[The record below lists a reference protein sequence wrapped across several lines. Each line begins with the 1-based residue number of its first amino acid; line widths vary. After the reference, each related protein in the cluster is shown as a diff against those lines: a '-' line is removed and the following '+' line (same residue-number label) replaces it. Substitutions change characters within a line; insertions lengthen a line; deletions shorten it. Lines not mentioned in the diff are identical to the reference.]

1 MSRNWLPIIGLG
13 YHLNVFMVIRTW
25 IFRITLLSAGIRKMK
40 MKAKWLPIA
49 AAVTA
54 ALASQAA
61 FAVDFHGY
69 FRSGVGVSG
78 DGDMVKYNVNKVGRL
93 GNENDTYGEVQ
104 LGQEVFNKDGKTFYV
119 DSMFAM
125 ASNGSNDWEGTG
137 TVCNFDAKQC
147 SGDSDFALRQ
157 FNVQAKGL
165 LGFAPEATLWAGK
178 RYYQR
183 HDIHISDFYYWNIS
197 GAGAGAGIEGIQAGP
212 GKISFAWIRNDRSAK
227 DVFGEYTNT
236 GTSAAPNYVKNEDL
250 NVNTL
255 DLRYAGIPL
264 WSEASLEVGAMY
276 ALVNETE
283 AQKPLKNNN
292 MKDGVMLTAELT
304 QGILGGFNKT
314 VLQYGTE
321 GYSKTM
327 AFYGD
332 GSWYGAEAKDGAD
345 GFRIIN
351 WGVVPMGNN
360 FEMGHQLVYGV
371 GNEMWDGNDKVEA
384 MSAVVRPMYKWDDFN
399 KTIFEGGYFK
409 DKTKSTNG
417 TSVDDS
423 GYKLTLAQAWS
434 AGSSFWARP
443 EIRVF
448 ASYLA
453 NDEDQKVFESG
464 TSKDTYQVGVQAEAW
479 W

>member
-1 MSRNWLPIIGLG
+1 
-13 YHLNVFMVIRTW
+13 
-25 IFRITLLSAGIRKMK
+25 MK
-40 MKAKWLPIA
+40 MKWLPIA

-61 FAVDFHGY
+61 LAVDFHGY
-69 FRSGVGVSG
+69 MRSSVGVSS
-78 DGDMVKYNVNKVGRL
+78 DGSMQTFGKQKVGRL
-93 GNENDTYGEVQ
+93 GNEDDTYGEVQ

-125 ASNGSNDWEGTG
+125 TSNGSNDWESTQ
-137 TVCNFDAKQC
+137 TICNFDAKQC
-147 SGDSDFALRQ
+147 NGDAEFALRQ

-165 LGFAPEATLWAGK
+165 LSFAPEATLWAGK

-197 GAGAGAGIEGIQAGP
+197 GAGAGIEGVEVGP
-212 GKISFAWIRNDRSAK
+212 GKLSFAWVRNDRSAA
-227 DVFGEYTNT
+227 DVFGAYSVT
-236 GTSAAPNYVKNEDL
+236 GTETIQKPVLGSDGKPTGGYIEDTVNTYSRNADL

-264 WSEASLEVGAMY
+264 WTDASLELGVDY
-276 ALVNETE
+276 ALVNETKS
-283 AQKPLKNNN
+283 QKALNKDPKN
-292 MKDGVMLTAELT
+292 GVMVTAEMT
-304 QGILGGFNKT
+304 QGIMGGFNKT
-314 VLQYGTE
+314 VLQYGSE
-321 GYSKTM
+321 GYSKAM

-345 GFRIIN
+345 GYRIIN
-351 WGVVPMGNN
+351 HGVIPMGNSW
-360 FEMGHQLVYGV
+360 ELGHQLVYGV
-371 GNEMWDGNDKVEA
+371 GNEMWEGNDKWQT
-384 MSAVVRPMYKWDDFN
+384 MSAVVRPMFKWDDFN

-409 DKTKSTNG
+409 DSDKSTNG
-417 TSVDDS
+417 VTEKDS

-448 ASYLA
+448 TSYIA
-453 NDEDQKVFESG
+453 MDDNDMTGKPFNSN
-464 TSKDTYQVGVQAEAW
+464 TSKSTWNFGVQAEAW

>member
-1 MSRNWLPIIGLG
+1 
-13 YHLNVFMVIRTW
+13 
-25 IFRITLLSAGIRKMK
+25 MK
-40 MKAKWLPIA
+40 MKWLPIA

-69 FRSGVGVSG
+69 FRSGVGVSK
-78 DGDMVKYNVNKVGRL
+78 DGDMQTVIKKTKVGRL
-93 GNENDTYGEVQ
+93 GHEDDTYGEVQ

-125 ASNGSNDWEGTG
+125 TSNGSNDWESTESRFQCTDTNG
-137 TVCNFDAKQC
+137 VLKKCDNKEDAT
-147 SGDSDFALRQ
+147 FALRQ

-165 LGFAPEATLWAGK
+165 LNFAPEATLWAGK

-183 HDIHISDFYYWNIS
+183 HDIHLSDFYYWNIS
-197 GAGAGAGIEGIQAGP
+197 GAGAGIEGVQAGP
-212 GKISFAWIRNDRSAK
+212 GKVSFAWIRNDRS
-227 DVFGEYTNT
+227 
-236 GTSAAPNYVKNEDL
+236 GTDDGWTYNDEL

-255 DLRYAGIPL
+255 DLRYAGIPM
-264 WSEASLEVGAMY
+264 WQDASLEVGVDY
-276 ALVNETE
+276 AIANPTD
-283 AQKPLKNNN
+283 AQKSSSNAQYKNA
-292 MKDGVMLTAELT
+292 KDGVMLTAELT
-304 QGILGGFNKT
+304 AGVLGGFNKS
-314 VLQYGTE
+314 VVQYGTE
-321 GYSKTM
+321 GYSKVF
-327 AFYGD
+327 AFWGD

-409 DKTKSTNG
+409 DKNKSTNG

-453 NDEDQKVFESG
+453 NDEDKKVFESG

>member
-1 MSRNWLPIIGLG
+1 
-13 YHLNVFMVIRTW
+13 
-25 IFRITLLSAGIRKMK
+25 MK

-69 FRSGVGVSG
+69 FRSGVGVST
-78 DGDMVKYNVNKVGRL
+78 DGSMQTGLSDNAKQKVGRL
-93 GNENDTYGEVQ
+93 GNEADTYGEIQ
-104 LGQEVFNKDGKTFYV
+104 LGSEVFNKDGKTFYV
-119 DSMFAM
+119 DSMVAM
-125 ASNGSNDWEGTG
+125 TSNGSNDWESTESKFQCTSANG
-137 TVCNFDAKQC
+137 TVLDGCENKEDAT
-147 SGDSDFALRQ
+147 FALRQ

-183 HDIHISDFYYWNIS
+183 HDVHISDFYYWNIS
-197 GAGAGAGIEGIQAGP
+197 GAGAGIEGIQAGP
-212 GKISFAWIRNDRSAK
+212 GKVSFAWVRNDRS
-227 DVFGEYTNT
+227 GTNDGWT
-236 GTSAAPNYVKNEDL
+236 YNDEM

-264 WSEASLEVGAMY
+264 WQDGSLEVGVDY
-276 ALVNETE
+276 AIANPSD
-283 AQKPLKNNN
+283 AQKDSANAQYKNA
-292 MKDGVMLTAELT
+292 KDGVMLTAELT

-321 GYSKTM
+321 GYSKTF
-327 AFYGD
+327 AFWGD

-351 WGVVPMGNN
+351 HGVIPMGNSW
-360 FEMGHQLVYGV
+360 EMGHQLVYGV
-371 GNEMWDGNDKVEA
+371 GNDMWDTNDKWET
-384 MSAVVRPMYKWDDFN
+384 MSVVARPMYKWDDFN

-409 DKTKSTNG
+409 DKNKSTNG
-417 TSVDDS
+417 TSEEDA

-453 NDEDQKVFESG
+453 QDKKEMKGNAFNNG
-464 TSKDTYQVGVQAEAW
+464 TADDTWNFGVQAEAW

>member
-197 GAGAGAGIEGIQAGP
+197 GAGAGIEGIQAGP

-371 GNEMWDGNDKVEA
+371 GNEMWDGNDKWET

-409 DKTKSTNG
+409 DKNKSTNG
-417 TSVDDS
+417 TTEDDS

-453 NDEDQKVFESG
+453 NDEDKKVFESG

>member
-1 MSRNWLPIIGLG
+1 
-13 YHLNVFMVIRTW
+13 
-25 IFRITLLSAGIRKMK
+25 

-125 ASNGSNDWEGTG
+125 TSNGSNDWEGTG

-147 SGDSDFALRQ
+147 NGDSDFALRQ

-178 RYYQR
+178 RFYQR

-197 GAGAGAGIEGIQAGP
+197 GAGAGIEGIQAGP
-212 GKISFAWIRNDRSAK
+212 GKVSFAWVRNDRSAA
-227 DVFGEYTNT
+227 DVFGQYTQT
-236 GTSAAPNYVKNEDL
+236 GVDANGDPTYQKNEDL

-264 WSEASLEVGAMY
+264 WQDGSLELGVDY
-276 ALVNETE
+276 AIVNETE
-283 AQKPLKNNN
+283 AQKDLKNDN

-314 VLQYGTE
+314 VLQYGSE

-332 GSWYGAEAKDGAD
+332 GSWYGAEAKSGAD
-345 GFRIIN
+345 GYRIIN
-351 WGVVPMGNN
+351 HGVIPMGNSW
-360 FEMGHQLVYGV
+360 EMGHQLVYGV
-371 GNEMWDGNDKVEA
+371 GNEMWDGHDQTETF
-384 MSAVVRPMYKWDDFN
+384 SAVVRPMYKWDDFN
-399 KTIFEGGYFK
+399 KTIFEGGIFK
-409 DKTKSTNG
+409 DKTSY
-417 TSVDDS
+417 TSGGSDKDG

-434 AGSSFWARP
+434 AGPSFWARP

-453 NDEDQKVFESG
+453 DTEADSSGSKNSFEGG

>member
-1 MSRNWLPIIGLG
+1 
-13 YHLNVFMVIRTW
+13 
-25 IFRITLLSAGIRKMK
+25 

-125 ASNGSNDWEGTG
+125 TSNGSNDWEGTG

-147 SGDSDFALRQ
+147 NGDSDFALRQ

-178 RYYQR
+178 RFYQR

-197 GAGAGAGIEGIQAGP
+197 GAGAGIEGIQAGP
-212 GKISFAWIRNDRSAK
+212 GKVSLAWIRNDRSAA
-227 DVFGEYTNT
+227 DVFGQYTNT
-236 GTSAAPNYVKNEDL
+236 GTVANPVYQKNEDL

-255 DLRYAGIPL
+255 DARYAGIPL
-264 WSEASLEVGAMY
+264 WQDGSLEVGAMY
-276 ALVNETE
+276 ALVNETD
-283 AQKPLKNNN
+283 AQKELKNDN
-292 MKDGVMLTAELT
+292 MKNGVMLTAELT
-304 QGILGGFNKT
+304 QGVLGGFNKT

-332 GSWYGAEAKDGAD
+332 GSWYGAEAKAGAD
-345 GFRIIN
+345 GYRIIN
-351 WGVVPMGNN
+351 WGVIPMGNSW
-360 FEMGHQLVYGV
+360 EMGHQLVYGV
-371 GNEMWDGNDKVEA
+371 GNEMWSGHDETQTF
-384 MSAVVRPMYKWDDFN
+384 SAVVRPMYKWDDFN
-399 KTIFEGGYFK
+399 KTIFEGGIFK
-409 DKTKSTNG
+409 DKTSY
-417 TSVDDS
+417 TSGGSDKDG

-453 NDEDQKVFESG
+453 DTEADGSGSKNSFESG
-464 TSKDTYQVGVQAEAW
+464 TSDDTWQVGVQAEAW

>member
-1 MSRNWLPIIGLG
+1 
-13 YHLNVFMVIRTW
+13 
-25 IFRITLLSAGIRKMK
+25 MK

-49 AAVTA
+49 ATVTA

-197 GAGAGAGIEGIQAGP
+197 GAGAGIEGIQAGP

-371 GNEMWDGNDKVEA
+371 GNEMWDGNDKWET

-409 DKTKSTNG
+409 DKNKSTNG
-417 TSVDDS
+417 TTEDDS

-453 NDEDQKVFESG
+453 NDEDKKVFESG

>member
-197 GAGAGAGIEGIQAGP
+197 GAGAGIEGIQAGP

-371 GNEMWDGNDKVEA
+371 GNEMWDGNDKFET

-409 DKTKSTNG
+409 DKNKSTNG
-417 TSVDDS
+417 TTEDDS

-453 NDEDQKVFESG
+453 NDEDKKVFESG

>member
-1 MSRNWLPIIGLG
+1 
-13 YHLNVFMVIRTW
+13 
-25 IFRITLLSAGIRKMK
+25 

-147 SGDSDFALRQ
+147 NGDSDFALRQ

-197 GAGAGAGIEGIQAGP
+197 GAGAGIEGIQAGP
-212 GKISFAWIRNDRSAK
+212 GKISFAWVRNDRSAA
-227 DVFGEYTNT
+227 DVFGQYTQT
-236 GTSAAPNYVKNEDL
+236 GVDANGDPTYQKNEDL

-255 DLRYAGIPL
+255 DVRYAGIPL
-264 WSEASLEVGAMY
+264 WQDGSLEVGAMY
-276 ALVNETE
+276 ALVNETD
-283 AQKPLKNNN
+283 AQKDLKNDN
-292 MKDGVMLTAELT
+292 MKNGVMLTAELT

-351 WGVVPMGNN
+351 HGVISMGDSWDLSH
-360 FEMGHQLVYGV
+360 MLSYGV
-371 GNEMWDGNDKVEA
+371 GNKMWDGNDSWTA
-384 MSAVVRPMYKWDDFN
+384 FAGVVRPVYKWNDVM
-399 KTIFEGGYFK
+399 KTEFEFGYGK
-409 DKTKSTNG
+409 DTNKSTSG
-417 TSVDDS
+417 SKTSNDYQKFTV
-423 GYKLTLAQAWS
+423 AQAFA
-434 AGSSFWARP
+434 AGKGFWARP

-448 ASYLA
+448 ASYLKQGGDG
-453 NDEDQKVFESG
+453 NNNVFNSG
-464 TSKDTYQVGVQAEAW
+464 KDDNTMNYGVQAEAW

>member
-1 MSRNWLPIIGLG
+1 
-13 YHLNVFMVIRTW
+13 
-25 IFRITLLSAGIRKMK
+25 

-69 FRSGVGVSG
+69 FRSGVGVSE
-78 DGDMVKYNVNKVGRL
+78 DGSMQTGLSDNAKQKVGRL
-93 GNENDTYGEVQ
+93 GNEADTYGEIQ
-104 LGQEVFNKDGKTFYV
+104 LGSEVFNKDGKTFYV
-119 DSMFAM
+119 DSMVAM
-125 ASNGSNDWEGTG
+125 TSNGSNDWESTESRFQCTSADGSTLDG
-137 TVCNFDAKQC
+137 CENKEDAT
-147 SGDSDFALRQ
+147 FALRQ

-183 HDIHISDFYYWNIS
+183 HDIHISDFYYWDVS
-197 GAGAGAGIEGIQAGP
+197 GAGAGVENIQAGP
-212 GKISFAWIRNDRSAK
+212 GKLSFAWLRNDPWEDYDQFVGGVGVDKRVDT
-227 DVFGEYTNT
+227 DV
-236 GTSAAPNYVKNEDL
+236 
-250 NVNTL
+250 L

-264 WSEASLEVGAMY
+264 WSEASLELGVDY

-304 QGILGGFNKT
+304 QGIFGGFNKT

-327 AFYGD
+327 AYYGD

>member
-1 MSRNWLPIIGLG
+1 
-13 YHLNVFMVIRTW
+13 
-25 IFRITLLSAGIRKMK
+25 

-125 ASNGSNDWEGTG
+125 TSNGSNDWEGTG

-147 SGDSDFALRQ
+147 NGDSEFALRQ

-178 RYYQR
+178 RFYQR

-197 GAGAGAGIEGIQAGP
+197 GPGAGIEGIQAGP
-212 GKISFAWIRNDRSAK
+212 GKISFAWVRNDRSSG
-227 DVFGEYTNT
+227 DVFGTYSVTGKETIKKPVLDANGNPTGQYVEETVNKYT
-236 GTSAAPNYVKNEDL
+236 KNEDL

-264 WSEASLEVGAMY
+264 WQDGSLEVGAMY
-276 ALVNETE
+276 ALVNETD
-283 AQKPLKNNN
+283 AQKELKNNN

-304 QGILGGFNKT
+304 QGIFGGFNKT

-351 WGVVPMGNN
+351 WGVIPMGNSW
-360 FEMGHQLVYGV
+360 EMGHQLVYGV
-371 GNEMWDGNDKVEA
+371 GNDMWDGNDKYET
-384 MSAVVRPMYKWDDFN
+384 MSAVIRPMYKWDDFN
-399 KTIFEGGYFK
+399 KTIFEGGYFQ
-409 DKTKSTNG
+409 DKNKST
-417 TSVDDS
+417 S
-423 GYKLTLAQAWS
+423 GNTDKDGAYKLTLAQAWS

-448 ASYLA
+448 ATYLE
-453 NDEDQKVFESG
+453 NTEDNNAFEG
-464 TSKDTYQVGVQAEAW
+464 NTSKDTYQVGVQAEAW

>member
-1 MSRNWLPIIGLG
+1 
-13 YHLNVFMVIRTW
+13 
-25 IFRITLLSAGIRKMK
+25 MK

-78 DGDMVKYNVNKVGRL
+78 DGDMVKYSVNKVGRL

-125 ASNGSNDWEGTG
+125 TSNGSNDWEGTG

-147 SGDSDFALRQ
+147 NGDSEFALRQ

-178 RYYQR
+178 RFYQR

-197 GAGAGAGIEGIQAGP
+197 GAGAGIEGIQAGP
-212 GKISFAWIRNDRSAK
+212 GKISFAWIRNDRSST
-227 DVFGEYTNT
+227 DVFGKT
-236 GTSAAPNYVKNEDL
+236 GINGDQPNLADSV

-264 WSEASLEVGAMY
+264 WQDGSLEVGAMY
-276 ALVNETE
+276 ALVNETD
-283 AQKPLKNNN
+283 AQKQLKNNN

-304 QGILGGFNKT
+304 QGVLGGFNKT

-327 AFYGD
+327 AYYGD

-345 GFRIIN
+345 GYRLIN

-360 FEMGHQLVYGV
+360 WEMGHQLVYGV
-371 GNEMWDGNDKVEA
+371 ANEMWDTQDKFET
-384 MSAVVRPMYKWDDFN
+384 MSVVVRPMYKWDDFN

-409 DKTKSTNG
+409 EKNTFTNKA
-417 TSVDDS
+417 DEKDA

-453 NDEDQKVFESG
+453 NDEDKKVFEG
-464 TSKDTYQVGVQAEAW
+464 DTSKDTYQVGVQAEAW

>member
-1 MSRNWLPIIGLG
+1 
-13 YHLNVFMVIRTW
+13 
-25 IFRITLLSAGIRKMK
+25 

-78 DGDMVKYNVNKVGRL
+78 DGDMVKYSVNKVGRL

-125 ASNGSNDWEGTG
+125 TSNGSNDWEGTG

-147 SGDSDFALRQ
+147 NGDSEFALRQ

-178 RYYQR
+178 RFYQR

-197 GAGAGAGIEGIQAGP
+197 GAGAGIEGIQAGP
-212 GKISFAWIRNDRSAK
+212 GKISFAWIRNDRSST
-227 DVFGEYTNT
+227 DVFGKT
-236 GTSAAPNYVKNEDL
+236 GINGDQPNLADSV

-264 WSEASLEVGAMY
+264 WQDGSLEVGAMY
-276 ALVNETE
+276 ALVNETD
-283 AQKPLKNNN
+283 AQKQLKNNN

-304 QGILGGFNKT
+304 QGVLGGFNKT

-327 AFYGD
+327 AYYGD

-345 GFRIIN
+345 GYRLIN

-360 FEMGHQLVYGV
+360 WEMGHQLVYGV
-371 GNEMWDGNDKVEA
+371 ANEMWDTQDKFET
-384 MSAVVRPMYKWDDFN
+384 MSVVVRPMYKWDDFN

-409 DKTKSTNG
+409 EKNTFTNKA
-417 TSVDDS
+417 DEKDA

-453 NDEDQKVFESG
+453 NDEDKKVFEG
-464 TSKDTYQVGVQAEAW
+464 DTSKDTYQVGVQAEAW

>member
-1 MSRNWLPIIGLG
+1 
-13 YHLNVFMVIRTW
+13 
-25 IFRITLLSAGIRKMK
+25 MK

-78 DGDMVKYNVNKVGRL
+78 DGDMVKYSVNKVGRL

-125 ASNGSNDWEGTG
+125 TSNGSNDWEGTG

-147 SGDSDFALRQ
+147 NGDSEFALRQ

-178 RYYQR
+178 RFYQR

-197 GAGAGAGIEGIQAGP
+197 GAGAGIEGIQAGP
-212 GKISFAWIRNDRSAK
+212 GKISFAWIRNDRSST
-227 DVFGEYTNT
+227 DVFGKT
-236 GTSAAPNYVKNEDL
+236 GINGDQPNLADSV

-264 WSEASLEVGAMY
+264 WQDGSLEVGAMY
-276 ALVNETE
+276 ALVNETD
-283 AQKPLKNNN
+283 AQKQLKNNN

-304 QGILGGFNKT
+304 QGVMGGFNKT

-327 AFYGD
+327 AYYGD

-345 GFRIIN
+345 GYRLIN
-351 WGVVPMGNN
+351 WGVIPMGNSW
-360 FEMGHQLVYGV
+360 EMGHQLVYGV
-371 GNEMWDGNDKVEA
+371 ANEMWDTQDKFET
-384 MSAVVRPMYKWDDFN
+384 MSVVVRPMYKWDDFN

-409 DKTKSTNG
+409 EKNTFTNR
-417 TSVDDS
+417 DDEKDA

-453 NDEDQKVFESG
+453 NDEDKKVFEG
-464 TSKDTYQVGVQAEAW
+464 DTSKDTYQVGVQAEAW